1 MPISPYKVRSSAV
14 STAVSSP
21 HQFGQKQ
28 DSQPLRLGVGN
39 CMCTLGVFLIYK
51 TPFSFMYSVKSSIR

>member
-1 MPISPYKVRSSAV
+1 MPISPYKVRFSAV

-39 CMCTLGVFLIYK
+39 CMCTLAKIYK
-51 TPFSFMYSVKSSIR
+51 GTFFGKSMKNILSV